1 MEKDNRIHTMFFNFT
16 PLRITALQDT
26 ADWDRA
32 DMNFLI
38 KQCKKIYKTIPGAP
52 RTASLEILFTH
63 DNHMRQLK
71 KDFLQQDMATNVL
84 SFPHHDSRAGANL
97 GAKHGANYGA
107 NLGAG
112 NHGLPKPTHRA
123 FLGSIALGYGII
135 KEEAREANKDF
146 RHHLVHLG
154 IHGLLHLLDFNHD
167 KKSAAEKMERLEILL
182 LSNLG
187 IKNPYQ

>member
-1 MEKDNRIHTMFFNFT
+1 MFFNFT
-16 PLRITALQDT
+16 PLQITALQDT

-52 RTASLEILFTH
+52 RIASLEILFTH

-84 SFPHHDSRAGANL
+84 SFPHHDSRAGAT
-97 GAKHGANYGA
+97 HGANHA
-107 NLGAG
+107 TK
-112 NHGLPKPTHRA
+112 HGLPKTNPRA
-123 FLGSIALGYGII
+123 FLGSIALGYGVI
-135 KEEAREANKDF
+135 KKEAQEANKDF

-154 IHGLLHLLDFNHD
+154 LHGLLHLLDFNHD
-167 KKSAAEKMERLEILL
+167 KKSAAEKMENLEILL
-182 LSNLG
+182 LANLG
-187 IKNPYQ
+187 IENPYQ